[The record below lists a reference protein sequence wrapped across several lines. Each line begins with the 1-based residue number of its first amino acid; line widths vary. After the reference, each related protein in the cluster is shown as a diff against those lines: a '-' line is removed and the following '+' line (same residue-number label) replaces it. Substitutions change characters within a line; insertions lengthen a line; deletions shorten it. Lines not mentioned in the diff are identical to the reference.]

1 MTRLSDL
8 SARLA
13 GLEAE
18 SLRRTRRRLDS
29 PQGVC
34 VTIDGRDC
42 VSFCSNDYLGLAA
55 HPGIVR
61 AVTEG
66 ARRHGTGAGASHL
79 LTGHSDAHEALEQ
92 ALARFSGFPAALL
105 FSTGYMANLGVAT
118 ALLGRGDA
126 VFGDRLNH
134 ACLNDGALLSRA
146 TFHRHP
152 HGDLAALERQLAG
165 SQARVRMIM
174 VDGVFS
180 MDGDIAPLPALLE
193 LAARFDAWLLVDDA
207 HGFGVLGE
215 GRGCLAHFGI
225 DPAEVLDRVIY
236 MGTLGKAAGVFGAF
250 VAAAP
255 EVIDTLVQS
264 ARTYVF
270 TTALPPMI
278 ACGLQESLRLI
289 EQEPQRREHL
299 ATLVRRWQD
308 GVRGLRSGRALPSST
323 AIQPWVVGGSAE
335 AVALSARLAEVGL
348 LVPAIRPPTVPT
360 GSARLRV
367 SLSAAHTLQ
376 QVDRLC
382 EALHDIEAR
391 HG

>member
-1 MTRLSDL
+1 VSRLSDL
-8 SARLA
+8 AARLA

-18 SLRRTRRRLDS
+18 SLRRSRRRLES
-29 PQGVC
+29 PQGVS
-34 VTIDGRDC
+34 VTVDGRDY

-55 HPGIVR
+55 HPALGAAVAEGVR
-61 AVTEG
+61 
-66 ARRHGTGAGASHL
+66 RYGTGAGASHL
-79 LTGHSDAHEALEQ
+79 LTGHADVHDALERD
-92 ALARFSGFPAALL
+92 LARFSGFPSALL
-105 FSTGYMANLGVAT
+105 FSSGYMANLGVAT

-152 HGDLAALERQLAG
+152 HGDLAALERQLAA
-165 SQARVRMIM
+165 SDARVRMIM

-180 MDGDIAPLPALLE
+180 MDGDIAPLPELLDM
-193 LAARFDAWLLVDDA
+193 AQRHDAWLLVDDA

-225 DPAEVLDRVIY
+225 DPSTVLDRVIY

-255 EVIDTLVQS
+255 EVIDTLVQA

-270 TTALPPMI
+270 TTALPPML
-278 ACGLQESLRLI
+278 ACALQASLQLI
-289 EQEPQRREHL
+289 EGEPQRRAHL
-299 ATLVRRWQD
+299 AALVRRWRE
-308 GVRGLRSGRALPSST
+308 GVQGLRSGSPLPSST
-323 AIQPWVVGGSAE
+323 AIQPWLVGASAQ
-335 AVALSARLAEVGL
+335 AVALSAALAERGL
-348 LVPAIRPPTVPT
+348 LVPAIRPPTVPA
-360 GSARLRV
+360 GRARLRV

-382 EALHDIEAR
+382 EAMHALDAV

>member
-8 SARLA
+8 AARLA
-13 GLEAE
+13 GLEAD
-18 SLRRTRRRLDS
+18 SLRRSRRLLQS
-29 PQGVC
+29 PQGVV
-34 VTIDGRDC
+34 VTIDGREC

-55 HPGIVR
+55 HPEIAR
-61 AVTEG
+61 AVAEG
-66 ARRHGTGAGASHL
+66 LQRHGTGAGASHL
-79 LTGHSDAHEALEQ
+79 LTGHSDAHESLER

-152 HGDLAALERQLAG
+152 HGDLAALERQLAA
-165 SQARVRMIM
+165 SAARVRMIM

-180 MDGDIAPLPALLE
+180 MDGDIAPLPELLD
-193 LAARFDAWLLVDDA
+193 LAARYDAWLLVDDA
-207 HGFGVLGE
+207 HGFGVLGD
-215 GRGCLAHFGI
+215 GRGSLAHYGI
-225 DPAEVLDRVIY
+225 EPSEVLDRVIY

-255 EVIDTLVQS
+255 EVVDTLVQS

-270 TTALPPMI
+270 TTALPPML
-278 ACGLQESLRLI
+278 ACGLQASLLLI
-289 EQEPQRREHL
+289 EREPQRRAHL
-299 ATLVRRWQD
+299 GELVRRWQD
-308 GVRGLRSGRALPSST
+308 GVRGLRSGRALSSST
-323 AIQPWVVGGSAE
+323 AIQPWLVGASAE
-335 AVALSARLAEVGL
+335 AVALSASLAERGL
-348 LVPAIRPPTVPT
+348 LVPAIRPPTVPA
-360 GSARLRV
+360 GSARLRI
-367 SLSAAHTLQ
+367 SLSAAHTLE

-382 EALHDIEAR
+382 AAMHEIDAR